1 MKSIILASQ
10 SPRRKELLALLDL
23 EFTVEVREVDEV
35 FPDDLDATE
44 VAEYLAKLKAS
55 AFTNITDEQLII
67 TADTVVV
74 LDNKILGK
82 PKNKAEATQMLQS
95 LSNRSHRVITGVC
108 IKTCDKTISFS
119 NTTKVY
125 FKELTA
131 SEIDYYIENYK
142 PFDKA
147 GSYGIQEWI
156 GAIGITKIEGSY
168 FNVVGLPIQELNT
181 LLTLES

>member
-1 MKSIILASQ
+1 MKNIILASQ
-10 SPRRKELLALLDL
+10 SPRRKELLGLLDL
-23 EFTVEVREVDEV
+23 EFTIEVREVDEV
-35 FPDDLDATE
+35 FPDNLEVTE

-55 AFTNITDEQLII
+55 VFTDISDEQLII

-74 LDNKILGK
+74 LDDQILGK
-82 PKNKAEATQMLQS
+82 PKNKEEATSMLQS
-95 LSNRSHRVITGVC
+95 LSNRSHQVITGVC
-108 IKTCDKTISFS
+108 IKSIVKTISFS

-142 PFDKA
+142 PYDKA

-168 FNVVGLPIQELNT
+168 FNVVGLPIQELNEI
-181 LLTLES
+181 LTLE

>member
-1 MKSIILASQ
+1 MKNIILASQ

-35 FPDDLDATE
+35 FPDNIDVTE